1 MLFFADL
8 PVNGNMKEFE
18 RVWTGVR
25 SRPEGEE
32 PLKPASLLATL
43 VPTAERFV
51 ELAAAWKLSNKE
63 KDMGAFLATHRTVA
77 CDPGTNIN
85 YFQDLLVDKTELEL
99 VSELLRYCGRS
110 REFWSD
116 LRTWDVPVLP
126 VNGHDLLGVGVPGGR
141 MVGVVLKDLKRAWKE
156 SRYRLSREDLLG
168 MVGELRGAKGMEGE
182 QEAVESSH
190 KRRKMKK

>member
-1 MLFFADL
+1 MCLSFSDL
-8 PVNGNMKEFE
+8 PANGDLEEFE
-18 RVWTGVR
+18 RVWMGMR

-63 KDMGAFLATHRTVA
+63 RDMGAFLTKHRTVA
-77 CDPGTNIN
+77 YDPNTNIN

-99 VSELLRYCGRS
+99 VSELLHYCRRS
-110 REFWSD
+110 EEFGAH
-116 LRTWDVPVLP
+116 LQTWDVPVLP
-126 VNGHDLLGVGVPGGR
+126 VNGHDLLGKGIPNGR

-156 SRYRLSREDLLG
+156 SRYCLSKEELLG
-168 MVGELRGAKGMEGE
+168 MIGEVGGMEEEGG
-182 QEAVESSH
+182 AGGSRH
-190 KRRKMKK
+190 KRRKVKK